1 MMPNIELPFRKKSFW
16 RFIAKQIFAFFFV
29 FKQIPLESL
38 SPLPCGLSEN

>member
-1 MMPNIELPFRKKSFW
+1 MIPNIEFPFRKKSFR
-16 RFIAKQIFAFFFV
+16 RFIVKQTFAFFFV